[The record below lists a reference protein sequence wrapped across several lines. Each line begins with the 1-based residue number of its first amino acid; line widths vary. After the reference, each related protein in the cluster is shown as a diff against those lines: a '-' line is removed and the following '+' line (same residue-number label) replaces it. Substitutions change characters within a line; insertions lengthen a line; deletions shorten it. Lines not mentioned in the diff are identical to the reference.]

1 MDWWQKWICDM
12 CMRDQVKSRAV
23 PGLSDICL
31 MGDLFGV
38 VPYTCC
44 RTWSDLSTLFLVF
57 QDMILATVG
66 MQSSY
71 HGHYGCNGIMVLL
84 DHYAVFEVRKHWQR
98 KLDCVIVVTR
108 CVKSSV
114 LGQKFLTLQKIHFHF
129 VYIYNLCLGIMI
141 LSRWCSLPS
150 EDKLDAPSQCILVWN
165 VLLFWTNRI
174 AKRTTWCW

>member
-98 KLDCVIVVTR
+98 KLDCVIVTW
-108 CVKSSV
+108 CVKIVGFRPEIFNASKNPLPFCVHLQSMSWNNDSLQMVLVTKRGQTWRTESV
-114 LGQKFLTLQKIHFHF
+114 YTCMECTL
-129 VYIYNLCLGIMI
+129 V
-141 LSRWCSLPS
+141 
-150 EDKLDAPSQCILVWN
+150 LDQ
-165 VLLFWTNRI
+165 
-174 AKRTTWCW
+174 